1 EPVALVHRLRG
12 DLDAIVMKAIERD
25 RERRYSSA
33 AELQADLERYL
44 RDEPVLATPPS
55 RLYRARKFAARHR
68 AGVAAAAFAALAL
81 MAGSV
86 AATVGLVRARE
97 AQRRTAA
104 AEQQAKA
111 VSRFLE
117 DMLASADPGRDG
129 RDVKVVDVLGRAS
142 TRVEEEFAGDPLL
155 QARLLHTIGKTYLG
169 LGQTREA
176 RALLESAL
184 ARDQKLLGASA
195 PATLDVQADLA
206 LLFMTEGLFPQ
217 AQEVN
222 AQVLERRRAALGAED
237 VGTLRAQSRAAQIA
251 IRLGRLA
258 EAESVARA
266 TLDTTRR
273 VLGEQHPLAF
283 EVRDALGWS
292 LMRQGRLAEAEEVDR
307 GTVELYR
314 RAR

>member
-1 EPVALVHRLRG
+1 EGWDVDTRADVYALGVMLHELLAGELPFAGQGFVDLAQHILNDEPRRPSVLLSSHRAELTTTIAANRGLEPVALVHRLRG

-55 RLYRARKFAARHR
+55 RLYRARKFASRHR

-81 MAGSV
+81 VAGSV

-195 PATLDVQADLA
+195 PA
-206 LLFMTEGLFPQ
+206 
-217 AQEVN
+217 
-222 AQVLERRRAALGAED
+222 
-237 VGTLRAQSRAAQIA
+237 
-251 IRLGRLA
+251 
-258 EAESVARA
+258 
-266 TLDTTRR
+266 
-273 VLGEQHPLAF
+273 
-283 EVRDALGWS
+283 
-292 LMRQGRLAEAEEVDR
+292 
-307 GTVELYR
+307 
-314 RAR
+314 